1 MLIMINI
8 LKIDATIL
16 AGILILL
23 TIMNLEDDYATELE
37 NLEIEHLSFL
47 NSIEKQTENLKQITE
62 RYYELNIELDNPELT
77 REQFDKISKEIDRLS
92 VLLKLDDSLYS
103 LEYLTQIEREYQTAK
118 EVLEYK
124 ISQEN
129 NKNLSNDP
137 TAWIYYVG
145 IGFSLSAAFAL
156 LALICE
162 YPNRI
167 SRPRFHYWMS
177 NSSVAMMLFGF
188 LSLTVMFV
196 YIGLS

>member
-62 RYYELNIELDNPELT
+62 RYYELNIELNNPELT